1 MNKKI
6 IIITS
11 SITAVVVILITS
23 LIFMS
28 PIGVRLVGC
37 LSDSPI
43 TREYGKLLKI
53 DRIIDEQYMGNHNS
67 KHLMNMAMHAYVAAL
82 NDPYS
87 AYYSQT
93 EYAAL
98 NDELGGSY
106 RGIGVVVKMVNDEI
120 IIKEVNPG
128 SPAEKAGLCPGD
140 VLLAVNGKAYVGSQ
154 LSEAVNAIKSTKI
167 GETVVL
173 TLRRSGEIM
182 DVNIKIEQVKQ
193 VLVSSEVLE
202 GSIGYIKLSSFG
214 KNVAKEFETELK
226 KLKES
231 GIKGL
236 VIDLRD
242 NPGGTLDSAVSIADI
257 LLPEGTIVTIKD
269 KSGEYVYDIV
279 EGTKMYVYDNQLVF
293 TPYYGYDNLT
303 LQGENGWVFYQII
316 VDEWKE
322 TSYYETGGIYEVNC
336 VLKIEYY

>member
-106 RGIGVVVKMVNDEI
+106 RGIGVVVKRVNDEI

-173 TLRRSGEIM
+173 TLRRSGEI
-182 DVNIKIEQVKQ
+182 
-193 VLVSSEVLE
+193 SSANLAFTIGIVISSGTNCPCEIYFSA
-202 GSIGYIKLSSFG
+202 SIPTGVF
-214 KNVAKEFETELK
+214 
-226 KLKES
+226 
-231 GIKGL
+231 
-236 VIDLRD
+236 
-242 NPGGTLDSAVSIADI
+242 SAIA
-257 LLPEGTIVTIKD
+257 
-269 KSGEYVYDIV
+269 
-279 EGTKMYVYDNQLVF
+279 F
-293 TPYYGYDNLT
+293 
-303 LQGENGWVFYQII
+303 
-316 VDEWKE
+316 
-322 TSYYETGGIYEVNC
+322 
-336 VLKIEYY
+336 LKISPVDICGKLVCFDKIFAIVPFPLPGAPKTIIFIFTLIPFSCYPFTHYGRKFFPSLKCVSLFM